1 MKRQIRKLGNGPIF
15 AIYILGYDYN
25 KKCHFLTPSITVL
38 GTCTFINEFNPH
50 NNTMMYF
57 YLLPSFYRRGHGES
71 ERLSNLPNVTQQ
83 ENCGARIG

>member
-57 YLLPSFYRRGHGES
+57 
-71 ERLSNLPNVTQQ
+71 
-83 ENCGARIG
+83 